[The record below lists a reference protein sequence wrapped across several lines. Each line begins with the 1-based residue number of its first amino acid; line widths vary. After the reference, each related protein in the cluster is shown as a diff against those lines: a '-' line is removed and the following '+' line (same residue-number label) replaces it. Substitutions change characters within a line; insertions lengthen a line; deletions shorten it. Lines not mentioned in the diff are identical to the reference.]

1 MATVDHTKSMQE
13 QRSKVTKRSQ
23 PLPIGTL
30 LLGALTLTGTML
42 SLWMIFFYAPTDAIQ
57 GDIQRIFY
65 FHVPLE
71 LAGMLSFGVLTI
83 ASLGYII
90 RKKEHWDWVARAAA
104 EVGAVFITI
113 GLILGA
119 IWGKET
125 WGTWWVWDPKLTA
138 TFILWF
144 IYIGYIM
151 LRSYMGRSTASAYAG
166 AVLALVGIV
175 DLPIIYLSV
184 SWWRGQHPTAQ
195 VGVSGA
201 LPPTVTL
208 TFLVALATFTLLY
221 TLIMI
226 QVYQLQ
232 RLQAMAQHLRAS
244 VHS

>member
-1 MATVDHTKSMQE
+1 MALVDHATSMQE
-13 QRSKVTKRSQ
+13 QQSKVTKRSQ
-23 PLPIGTL
+23 PLPML
-30 LLGALTLTGTML
+30 SFLLGALSLIGTML
-42 SLWMIFFYAPTDAIQ
+42 SLWMIFFYAPTDAVQ
-57 GDIQRIFY
+57 GEIQRIFY

-71 LAGMLSFGVLTI
+71 LAGMLSFGVLTL
-83 ASLGYII
+83 ASLGYIVQ
-90 RKKEHWDWVARAAA
+90 KKEHWDWVARASA

-125 WGTWWVWDPKLTA
+125 WGAWWVWDPKLTA

-166 AVLALVGIV
+166 AVLALVGVV

-184 SWWRGQHPTAQ
+184 AWWRGQHPTAQ

-201 LPPTVTL
+201 LPPAVTH
-208 TFLVALATFTLLY
+208 TFMVALGTFTLLY
-221 TLIMI
+221 MLIMI
-226 QVYQLQ
+226 QV
-232 RLQAMAQHLRAS
+232 
-244 VHS
+244 